1 MHLNAGRT
9 RQNVIVD
16 FTCMMKIIGLL
27 WHFIMSDRKIQANSV
42 TVTPFFFCFSRQ
54 SFSVALEPVLEL
66 AL

>member
-9 RQNVIVD
+9 KQNVIVD

-42 TVTPFFFCFSRQ
+42 TVTPFFFFLG
-54 SFSVALEPVLEL
+54 F
-66 AL
+66 

>member
-42 TVTPFFFCFSRQ
+42 TVTPFFFGFSRQ

>member
-1 MHLNAGRT
+1 MSHRFKLLVIGFKNTLDEDRT

-42 TVTPFFFCFSRQ
+42 AVTPVF
-54 SFSVALEPVLEL
+54 
-66 AL
+66 